1 MNNMKKKVF
10 LLAILFSLI
19 MFILPL
25 IFAANQTQISKAYSC
40 LSKQVAAK
48 GCDKL
53 STQEM
58 IFSKLAVGKCGPEL
72 SSSVSQNNCW
82 PSSGC
87 KIKDTAQAILAL
99 GGSSDAESW
108 LLSQKL
114 IPSNLVWY
122 LQIETNRASS
132 CEIDYASEQYFIN
145 IGDDKKIH
153 GSVGQCL
160 SVSQGGYWLQVSPSC
175 ADKEFQISC
184 DNDFLTNLLFKKKDS
199 SVIQV
204 LDKTNSASGGGT
216 TTEKINSACFG
227 TGSSCDYEG
236 SLWAALVLQY
246 EGYDVSAYLPYLDAM
261 ASENEKYLPEAFL
274 YILTG
279 YEDFYTDIISKQTP
293 SGYWQVSG
301 NKYYDTA
308 LALQVSGNLSQKR
321 AKAQNWLLTSSVQGQ
336 DGCWDSDNILETA
349 FILYSA
355 WPREIPISKDCKSSG
370 YYCMSAIDCKG
381 NILSD
386 YDCSGFS
393 KCCDTEKKL
402 DTCDNLGGTEC
413 QTDETCSGQ
422 LLDASDS
429 ISCCS
434 GTCEKNQQP
443 PTYDCG
449 TSGGVCETSKC
460 SKGYEKTNLYTCG
473 FGDICCIQ
481 SNNPPS
487 RGKLWIFILLI
498 LIVLAIIGIVLKDKL
513 RKFWFRFKSRFGGHK
528 RPPTGPSS
536 RPPSF
541 YLRHPIHRR
550 FMPRTILP
558 PEEHP
563 PVRRPVFRKSGDKE
577 FNDVLKKLKEMGK

>member
-1 MNNMKKKVF
+1 MKKKVF
-10 LLAILFSLI
+10 LLAILFSLV

-25 IFAANQTQISKAYSC
+25 IFAANQTQVSKAYSC

-58 IFSKLAVGKCGPEL
+58 IFSKLAVGKCGKEL

-82 PSSGC
+82 PNSGC

-99 GGSSDAESW
+99 GGSTDAESW
-108 LLSQKL
+108 LLSETL
-114 IPSNLVWY
+114 TPSNLIWY
-122 LQIETNRASS
+122 LQIETDGESS

-145 IGDDKKIH
+145 IGDDRKIQ
-153 GSVGQCL
+153 GSSLGQCL
-160 SVSQGGYWLQVSPSC
+160 SVSPGGYWLQVSPSC
-175 ADKEFQISC
+175 SGKEFQISC
-184 DNDFLTNLLFKKKDS
+184 DNDFLTNLLFTKKGS
-199 SVIQV
+199 SVVQV

-227 TGSSCDYEG
+227 AGSSCDYEG

-246 EGYDVSAYLPYLDAM
+246 EGQDVSPYLPYLDAM
-261 ASENEKYLPEAFL
+261 ATDNEKYFPEVFL
-274 YILTG
+274 YLLTG
-279 YEDFYTDIISKQTP
+279 YEDFYTEIISKQAL

-308 LALQVSGNLSQKR
+308 LVLQVSGNLSQKR
-321 AKAQNWLLTSSVQGQ
+321 AKAQNWLLTSAVQGE

-355 WPREIPISKDCKSSG
+355 WPREIPVSKDCESANH
-370 YYCMSAIDCKG
+370 YCMSAIDCDG

-386 YDCSGFS
+386 YDCPGFY

-402 DTCDNLGGTEC
+402 ETCDDLGGTEC
-413 QTDETCSGQ
+413 QTDETCSGAS
-422 LLDASDS
+422 LDASDS
-429 ISCCS
+429 VSCCS
-434 GTCEKNQQP
+434 GTCEKKQQP
-443 PTYDCG
+443 PAYDCE
-449 TSGGVCETSKC
+449 TSGGTCETSEC
-460 SKGYEKTNLYTCG
+460 STGYKETDAYTCSG
-473 FGDICCIQ
+473 GDICCIE
-481 SNNPPS
+481 SSAPS
-487 RGKLWIFILLI
+487 KGKLWIFVLLI

-513 RKFWFRFKSRFGGHK
+513 RKFWLRFKSGFGGHK
-528 RPPTGPSS
+528 RPPAGPPS
-536 RPPSF
+536 RPSSF

-550 FMPRTILP
+550 FEPRRILP
-558 PEEHP
+558 PEEYH
-563 PVRRPVFRKSGDKE
+563 PVRRPALRKSGDKE